1 MFVKF
6 QAKKGVKMDWKI
18 YYLKNNIPKLSNLTS
33 IYYELLIKGRV
44 WYLIFDIWYL
54 VYVCVKSKK
63 TNLKINKLK
72 GKMYYFKRLERTV
85 CEKRYKKIYNLKV
98 CHTSPGRKRRR
109 IKTDN
114 FNQHNFA
121 TYVYPQDWL
130 VKVYWYHS
138 IIKYCFGT
146 SEMIK

>member
-1 MFVKF
+1 MWNFK
-6 QAKKGVKMDWKI
+6 QKGGENG
-18 YYLKNNIPKLSNLTS
+18 LKDLLPQKNIPKLNNVAS

-72 GKMYYFKRLERTV
+72 GKLYYFKRLERTV

-98 CHTSPGRKRRR
+98 CHTSPGRKRKNRQ
-109 IKTDN
+109 
-114 FNQHNFA
+114 FEWA
-121 TYVYPQDWL
+121 
-130 VKVYWYHS
+130 
-138 IIKYCFGT
+138 
-146 SEMIK
+146 